1 MSTTFYGQQD
11 GERILYEVRPHAWWR
26 LITLLKFGV
35 AGLAIVLFFWILGGS
50 ASAWIATLR
59 LSGVILAGIV
69 VVVGWWIDYS
79 ERTQKV
85 TYITDRRVVRFAAIT
100 PWVTNS
106 RSILWDE
113 VVKIKTT
120 SPNFV
125 WRICNIGSVIVHAR
139 STIIPAEGQLSE
151 QAVTNDDIMI
161 EGISYFKD
169 LGNYLDKVLYLYKK
183 DPAGLQSIRTFVP
196 KPAGKRYE

>member
-1 MSTTFYGQQD
+1 MNTLFYGQQE

-26 LITLLKFGV
+26 FVTLGKFGV
-35 AGLAIVLFFWILGGS
+35 AALAIVVFFWILGGS
-50 ASAWIATLR
+50 TPEWI
-59 LSGVILAGIV
+59 GIV
-69 VVVGWWIDYS
+69 RITGFVLASIVLLVGWWVDFS

-106 RSILWDE
+106 RSIIWDE
-113 VVKIKTT
+113 VVKVKTT
-120 SPNFV
+120 SPHFV
-125 WRICNIGSVIVHAR
+125 WRMFNIGSVTIHAR
-139 STIIPAEGQLSE
+139 STIVPLEGQLSE
-151 QAVTNDDIMI
+151 QVVTNDDIMI

-183 DPAGLQSIRTFVP
+183 DPAGLQSLRVFIP
-196 KPAGKRYE
+196 KPTGKRY